1 MSKVLR
7 GVAEGDAP
15 HKGVFHME
23 RSYKVSKY
31 NLYRYNYVYNLRQRS
46 LLRVNDSILKAL
58 QNNELEN
65 IPPQVMKLLLTAGIV
80 VEGIDEVKLLEF
92 WLSLKSFNT
101 NSLSVAYIPNY
112 HCNFRCTYCYA
123 QSVRDIKRQERENVN
138 ADFLK
143 WIENL
148 FALAE
153 PRSFEITF
161 HGGEPLLSK
170 QEILFL
176 CKSITELCQKHN
188 VRLKDISF
196 VTNGSLLD
204 KGFVEEVLRLGIPCR
219 ALVTLDGTENI
230 HNGRRFDIE
239 GKGTFS
245 LIVDN
250 VILALNLGMFVTVG
264 FNYDRQNY
272 TDIPY
277 FLDFLVEKGFDK
289 RPNFQLIFGAVRK
302 GLDQESVEHFKKF
315 EMGQVESAK
324 VLMWAYG
331 EAIKRGI
338 RIVEPLGAGLCTFKK
353 PWSFIVDYRGDVFKC
368 VTMAGHDESKI
379 GSIYEP
385 LELLMQRSADFVLP
399 YHWEKYPLCKECVY
413 LPVCFGG
420 CFEQAFIRKKKF
432 DCRKRYFENLFP
444 DLIDLTAKLYGEH
457 PELTKGQKLEH
468 IFGIEQI

>member
-1 MSKVLR
+1 
-7 GVAEGDAP
+7 
-15 HKGVFHME
+15 ME
-23 RSYKVSKY
+23 KSYKVSKY

-123 QSVRDIKRQERENVN
+123 QSVRDIKRRESENVN

-204 KGFVEEVLRLGIPCR
+204 KGFVEEVLRLGTPCR

-250 VILALNLGMFVTVG
+250 VILALNLG
-264 FNYDRQNY
+264 
-272 TDIPY
+272 
-277 FLDFLVEKGFDK
+277 
-289 RPNFQLIFGAVRK
+289 
-302 GLDQESVEHFKKF
+302 SKKF

-324 VLMWAYG
+324 VLMWAY
-331 EAIKRGI
+331 
-338 RIVEPLGAGLCTFKK
+338 
-353 PWSFIVDYRGDVFKC
+353 
-368 VTMAGHDESKI
+368 

-413 LPVCFGG
+413 LPVCLGG

-432 DCRKRYFENLFP
+432 DCRKQYFESLFP
-444 DLIDLTAKLYGEH
+444 DLIDLTVRLYREH
-457 PELTKGQKLEH
+457 PKLTQGQKLEH

>member
-1 MSKVLR
+1 
-7 GVAEGDAP
+7 
-15 HKGVFHME
+15 ME
-23 RSYKVSKY
+23 KSYKVSKY

-123 QSVRDIKRQERENVN
+123 QSVRDIKRQESENVN

-245 LIVDN
+245 VIVDN
-250 VILALNLGMFVTVG
+250 VILAINLGMYVTVG

-302 GLDQESVEHFKKF
+302 GLDQESVEHFKSSKW
-315 EMGQVESAK
+315 VS
-324 VLMWAYG
+324 
-331 EAIKRGI
+331 
-338 RIVEPLGAGLCTFKK
+338 
-353 PWSFIVDYRGDVFKC
+353 WS
-368 VTMAGHDESKI
+368 
-379 GSIYEP
+379 
-385 LELLMQRSADFVLP
+385 Q
-399 YHWEKYPLCKECVY
+399 
-413 LPVCFGG
+413 
-420 CFEQAFIRKKKF
+420 
-432 DCRKRYFENLFP
+432 
-444 DLIDLTAKLYGEH
+444 
-457 PELTKGQKLEH
+457 QKS
-468 IFGIEQI
+468 

>member
-1 MSKVLR
+1 VREVSGVQMSKVLR

-15 HKGVFHME
+15 HKGVFPME
-23 RSYKVSKY
+23 KSYKVSKY
-31 NLYRYNYVYNLRQRS
+31 NLYRNNYVYNLRQRS

-65 IPPQVMKLLLTAGIV
+65 IPPQVMRLLLTAGIV

-92 WLSLKSFNT
+92 WLSFKSFNT

-123 QSVRDIKRQERENVN
+123 QSVRDIKRRERENVN

-204 KGFVEEVLRLGIPCR
+204 KGFVEEVLRLGITCR

-250 VILALNLGMFVTVG
+250 VILALNLG
-264 FNYDRQNY
+264 
-272 TDIPY
+272 
-277 FLDFLVEKGFDK
+277 
-289 RPNFQLIFGAVRK
+289 
-302 GLDQESVEHFKKF
+302 SKKF

-324 VLMWAYG
+324 VLMWA
-331 EAIKRGI
+331 
-338 RIVEPLGAGLCTFKK
+338 F
-353 PWSFIVDYRGDVFKC
+353 S
-368 VTMAGHDESKI
+368 
-379 GSIYEP
+379 SIYEP

-413 LPVCFGG
+413 LPVCLGG

-432 DCRKRYFENLFP
+432 DCRKQYFENLLP
-444 DLIDLTAKLYGEH
+444 DLIDLTVRLYREH
-457 PELTKGQKLEH
+457 PKLTQGQNLEH
-468 IFGIEQI
+468 IFGIKQI

>member
-1 MSKVLR
+1 
-7 GVAEGDAP
+7 
-15 HKGVFHME
+15 ME

-123 QSVRDIKRQERENVN
+123 QSVRDIKRQESENVN

-176 CKSITELCQKHN
+176 CKSITELCQKHS

-204 KGFVEEVLRLGIPCR
+204 KGFVEEVLRLGITCR

-230 HNGRRFDIE
+230 HNRRRFDIK

-331 EAIKRGI
+331 
-338 RIVEPLGAGLCTFKK
+338 
-353 PWSFIVDYRGDVFKC
+353 
-368 VTMAGHDESKI
+368 
-379 GSIYEP
+379 SIYEP

-413 LPVCFGG
+413 LPVCLGG

-432 DCRKRYFENLFP
+432 YCRKRYFENLLP
-444 DLIDLTAKLYGEH
+444 DLIDLTVRLYGEH
-457 PELTKGQKLEH
+457 PKLTQGQKLEH

>member
-1 MSKVLR
+1 MREVSGVQMSKVLR

-23 RSYKVSKY
+23 KSYKVSKY

-46 LLRVNDSILKAL
+46 LLRANDSILKAL

-65 IPPQVMKLLLTAGIV
+65 IPPQVMKLLLTAGVV

-123 QSVRDIKRQERENVN
+123 QSVRDIKRQESGNVN

-188 VRLKDISF
+188 VRLRDISF

-239 GKGTFS
+239 GKGTSS
-245 LIVDN
+245 LIVNN
-250 VILALNLGMFVTVG
+250 VILTLNLG
-264 FNYDRQNY
+264 
-272 TDIPY
+272 
-277 FLDFLVEKGFDK
+277 
-289 RPNFQLIFGAVRK
+289 
-302 GLDQESVEHFKKF
+302 SKKF

-324 VLMWAYG
+324 VLMWA
-331 EAIKRGI
+331 
-338 RIVEPLGAGLCTFKK
+338 F
-353 PWSFIVDYRGDVFKC
+353 S
-368 VTMAGHDESKI
+368 
-379 GSIYEP
+379 SIYEP
-385 LELLMQRSADFVLP
+385 LEVLMQRSADFVLP

-413 LPVCFGG
+413 LPVCLGG

-444 DLIDLTAKLYGEH
+444 HLIDLTVRLYGEH
-457 PELTKGQKLEH
+457 PKLSQGQKLEH
-468 IFGIEQI
+468 IFGIGQI